1 MDFEMFPAPEIHG
14 KLSALR
20 LPDAVLTRV
29 PLVGWLAWN
38 TSAPEICGK
47 LYALRSLDA
56 VLTCV
61 PLVRW
66 LAWNIVMWGEKP
78 R

>member
-1 MDFEMFPAPEIHG
+1 MDFEMFSAPEIRG

-38 TSAPEICGK
+38 TA
-47 LYALRSLDA
+47 
-56 VLTCV
+56 T
-61 PLVRW
+61 
-66 LAWNIVMWGEKP
+66 WGEKP
-78 R
+78 K